1 MIRAEHRMLA
11 VLMEYRKQDTTE
23 TFQILDEEN
32 IKEAFLQ
39 WIYNEKK
46 VLWFRNDDEDFYGE
60 LCSASEE
67 YIDIAEIDY
76 TTGKRNGHI
85 VFRTSRLDYF
95 GTDMAEPYIWAMA

>member
-1 MIRAEHRMLA
+1 
-11 VLMEYRKQDTTE
+11 MEYRKQDTTE

-60 LCSASEE
+60 
-67 YIDIAEIDY
+67 
-76 TTGKRNGHI
+76 
-85 VFRTSRLDYF
+85 
-95 GTDMAEPYIWAMA
+95 PYIWAMA

>member
-1 MIRAEHRMLA
+1 MLA

-46 VLWFRNDDEDFYGE
+46 VLWFRNDDEDFYFHWHVDHLEKGSVTHSVE
-60 LCSASEE
+60 IIDKVNQERVYEE
-67 YIDIAEIDY
+67 
-76 TTGKRNGHI
+76 H
-85 VFRTSRLDYF
+85 
-95 GTDMAEPYIWAMA
+95 

>member
-1 MIRAEHRMLA
+1 
-11 VLMEYRKQDTTE
+11 MEYRKQDTTE

-67 YIDIAEIDY
+67 YIDIAEID
-76 TTGKRNGHI
+76 
-85 VFRTSRLDYF
+85 
-95 GTDMAEPYIWAMA
+95 